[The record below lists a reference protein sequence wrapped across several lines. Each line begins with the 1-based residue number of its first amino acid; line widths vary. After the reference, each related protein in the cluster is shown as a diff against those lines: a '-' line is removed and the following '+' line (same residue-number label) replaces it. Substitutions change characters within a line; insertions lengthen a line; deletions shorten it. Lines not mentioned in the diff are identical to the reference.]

1 VSGTP
6 RILLLGAGGQL
17 GQSLTESF
25 QGLGELQAHT
35 HASLDLAQPDVIRAA
50 MRDANPTVILNAAAY
65 TAVDRAE
72 SEPELARVINATA
85 PGILAEEAARSA
97 ALLIHYSTDYVY
109 DGTKSGPW
117 TEDDPVAPLNTYGA
131 TKLAGEQ
138 AIAAAGA
145 DHLIF
150 RTSWV
155 FGPVGSNFVR
165 TMLRI
170 GRERTE
176 LNIVDDQLGAPTS
189 TLELARATRAIVDG
203 ILANRFGE
211 PSHYSGVYHM
221 SCAGSVS
228 WCGFARAIFE
238 RAATV
243 HGFTAPAVHPIPT
256 SAYPTPARRPH
267 NSVMSNEKLRARFG
281 VQLAP
286 WQDALDKVLARLA

>member
-1 VSGTP
+1 MSGTP

-17 GQSLTESF
+17 GQALTESF
-25 QGLGELQAHT
+25 QDVGELQAHT

-50 MRDANPTVILNAAAY
+50 MRAANPTVILNAAAY

-238 RAATV
+238 RAATA